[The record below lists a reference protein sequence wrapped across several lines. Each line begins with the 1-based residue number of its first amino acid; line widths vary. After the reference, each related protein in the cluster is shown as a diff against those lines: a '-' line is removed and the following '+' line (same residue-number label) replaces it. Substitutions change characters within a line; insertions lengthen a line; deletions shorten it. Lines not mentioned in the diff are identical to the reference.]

1 MPVKFFVVIC
11 CILEARPEYKL
22 SFAKT
27 PLTFVSGSSR
37 PLALKN
43 WIVSLYF
50 LINSFTLVLTLS
62 TSFTTVKVSAD
73 EKVCNILKVTPVNS
87 VASIVEDGF
96 TLTEGNENDYVVF
109 KEEGYIVKTGHSR
122 WSDAKYQNVVVTYS
136 GGFATIPDVIRFTCA
151 RAAGRILNNT
161 LQLSSLQPKENIDS
175 HKSDTSNDGNFY
187 AVNSESVGDLSLTYG
202 DPIGSTFGPA
212 LTAFDITAL
221 MPYKRIFFD

>member
-1 MPVKFFVVIC
+1 M
-11 CILEARPEYKL
+11 
-22 SFAKT
+22 
-27 PLTFVSGSSR
+27 
-37 PLALKN
+37 ALC
-43 WIVSLYF
+43 
-50 LINSFTLVLTLS
+50 T
-62 TSFTTVKVSAD
+62 SAD
-73 EKVCNILKVTPVNS
+73 VESIVQINYNTALQTDITNTFIPYVESAIKRFLGYDPELNTNIVETFDGKERTHLFLKVTPVNS

>member
-1 MPVKFFVVIC
+1 M
-11 CILEARPEYKL
+11 
-22 SFAKT
+22 
-27 PLTFVSGSSR
+27 
-37 PLALKN
+37 ALC
-43 WIVSLYF
+43 
-50 LINSFTLVLTLS
+50 T
-62 TSFTTVKVSAD
+62 SAD
-73 EKVCNILKVTPVNS
+73 VESIVQINYNTDLQTDITNTFIPYVESAIKRFLGYDPELNTSIVETFDGKERTHLFLKVTPVNS

>member
-1 MPVKFFVVIC
+1 M
-11 CILEARPEYKL
+11 
-22 SFAKT
+22 
-27 PLTFVSGSSR
+27 
-37 PLALKN
+37 ALC
-43 WIVSLYF
+43 
-50 LINSFTLVLTLS
+50 T
-62 TSFTTVKVSAD
+62 SAD
-73 EKVCNILKVTPVNS
+73 VESIVQINYNTALQTDITNTLIPYVESAIKRFLGYDPELNTNIVETFDGKERTHLFLKVTPVNS

>member
-1 MPVKFFVVIC
+1 MALCTSADVESIVQINYNTALQTDITNTFIPYVESAIKRF
-11 CILEARPEYKL
+11 LGYDPEL
-22 SFAKT
+22 NASIVE
-27 PLTFVSGSSR
+27 TFDGKER
-37 PLALKN
+37 THL
-43 WIVSLYF
+43 F
-50 LINSFTLVLTLS
+50 L
-62 TSFTTVKVSAD
+62 KVS
-73 EKVCNILKVTPVNS
+73 PVNS

-96 TLTEGNENDYVVF
+96 TLTEGNEQDYVVF

-122 WSDAKYQNVVVTYS
+122 WSDAKLQNVVVTYS

-175 HKSDTSNDGNFY
+175 HKSDASNDGNFY
-187 AVNSESVGDLSLTYG
+187 AVNSESIGDLSLTYG